1 MSGGHHDDYH
11 VEPVPGLPENLPPG
25 EHILWQGA
33 PRWWD
38 LAQRVFH
45 IRAVAGYFALLVLV
59 RSWMKLQEGGSHA
72 ALISLLSLLPL
83 ALIGLGLLALLAWL
97 SGRTTLYTLTNRR
110 VVFRIGI
117 ALPMA
122 INIPFSAIASAGVRL
137 GAGGTGDIVLTLTGK
152 TRIAYSNLWPH
163 VRPWRFKSPEPLLRT
178 IGDAEAVAAL
188 LSAALRGEAPAAARG
203 ASLPSQEPASR
214 PEAISWPTVQIT

>member
-25 EHILWQGA
+25 EYILWQGA

-45 IRAVAGYFALLVLV
+45 IRAVGCYFALLVLA
-59 RSWMKLQEGGSHA
+59 RSWMKLQEGGPHL
-72 ALISLLSLLPL
+72 ALLSLLSLLPL

-122 INIPFSAIASAGVRL
+122 INIPFSAIASAGLRL
-137 GAGGTGDIVLTLTGK
+137 GAGGTGDIVLTLNGG

-163 VRPWRFKSPEPLLRT
+163 VRPWRFKAPEPLLRT
-178 IGDAEAVAAL
+178 IGDAEAVASL

-203 ASLPSQEPASR
+203 ASASSEEPAR
-214 PEAISWPTVQIT
+214 GRQAISWPTVQIT

>member
-11 VEPVPGLPENLPPG
+11 VEPVPGLPENLPAG

-45 IRAVAGYFALLVLV
+45 IRAAAAYLLLLVLV
-59 RSWMKLQEGGSHA
+59 RSWMRLQDGGPHA
-72 ALISLLSLLPL
+72 ALLSLLSLLPL
-83 ALIGLGLLALLAWL
+83 VLAGLGLLALLAWL

-122 INIPFSAIASAGVRL
+122 INIPFSAIAAAGVRQ
-137 GAGGTGDIVLTLTGK
+137 GGDGTGDILLTLTEGN
-152 TRIAYSNLWPH
+152 RIAYSNLWPH
-163 VRPWRFKSPEPLLRT
+163 VRPWRFKAPEPLLRT
-178 IGDAEAVAAL
+178 IGDARSVADL
-188 LSAALRGEAPAAARG
+188 LAAALRGEAPPLSRSVNVPLPDPAAKPR
-203 ASLPSQEPASR
+203 
-214 PEAISWPTVQIT
+214 AISWRNVQIS

>member
-25 EHILWQGA
+25 EYILWQGA

-45 IRAVAGYFALLVLV
+45 IRAVAAYLILLVLV
-59 RSWMKLQEGGSHA
+59 RSWMRLQDGGAHA
-72 ALISLLSLLPL
+72 ALLSVLSLLPL
-83 ALIGLGLLALLAWL
+83 ALTGLGLIALLAWL
-97 SGRTTLYTLTNRR
+97 CGRTTLYTLTNRR

-122 INIPFSAIASAGVRL
+122 INIPFSAIAAAGVRQ
-137 GAGGTGDIVLTLTGK
+137 GEGGTGDILLTLTEGN
-152 TRIAYSNLWPH
+152 RIAYSNLWPH
-163 VRPWRFKSPEPLLRT
+163 VRPWRFKAPEPLLRT
-178 IGDAEAVAAL
+178 IGDAGSVADL
-188 LSAALRGEAPAAARG
+188 LGAALRGEA
-203 ASLPSQEPASR
+203 LPGVRSISVPVTDPTAKPR
-214 PEAISWPTVQIT
+214 AISWRNVQIT